1 MLFQWVR
8 MVCGKKTN
16 TEEQKCQSPLNFFSK
31 PSFCTA
37 DVPYI
42 QWVSCGGVLYAGF
55 TNATFSCRNKQGAL
69 IQGQCIIWVKDLRG
83 KCKHLEPGLPAQF
96 RADTGLTPRDK
107 CNSWHMGVAVWC
119 ATLTSAPWPSFNSPH
134 LVSRCWAVI

>member
-42 QWVSCGGVLYAGF
+42 QWVSGGLVLYAGF
-55 TNATFSCRNKQGAL
+55 TNATFSSRNEQGAL

-96 RADTGLTPRDK
+96 RADTGWTPRDK

-119 ATLTSAPWPSFNSPH
+119 ATLTSAPWPSFNRPH

>member
-1 MLFQWVR
+1 MTCMFFQWVR

-16 TEEQKCQSPLNFFSK
+16 SEEQKCQSPLNFFSK

-37 DVPYI
+37 AVPYI
-42 QWVSCGGVLYAGF
+42 QWVSCGVVLSAEF
-55 TNATFSCRNKQGAL
+55 TNTTLSCRNEQGAL

-83 KCKHLEPGLPAQF
+83 KFKHLEPELPAQF
-96 RADTGLTPRDK
+96 RADTGFIPRDK

-119 ATLTSAPWPSFNSPH
+119 AILMALPGHHLTGPIWF
-134 LVSRCWAVI
+134 